1 MVELEGASIAYSI
14 PGGRLLALEGARASL
29 PEASLCALVGPSG
42 SGKSSLLQAIAGLLP
57 LAEGQ
62 IRVGGEVVT
71 GVRDRT
77 AIIFQDS
84 GLLPWK
90 TVRDNAELALALRG
104 LPRRERRRR
113 VDPILEELGLLEWA
127 SYFPAR
133 LSGGMRQRLGVARA
147 LAQEADLLLM
157 DEPFSSLDALTREG
171 LQDSLLELRAR
182 HRMTI
187 VLVTHSIEEASYLAD
202 LAFVLAGKAP
212 GRLAASL
219 DWRTAPSAAPGAA
232 PDGDRARAFRT
243 SPEYFRRCAEL
254 RLLFESEVAR

>member
-1 MVELEGASIAYSI
+1 MVELDEASIAYRV
-14 PGGRLLALEGARASL
+14 PGGYLPAVQGAQASFPKGRLS
-29 PEASLCALVGPSG
+29 ALVGPSG
-42 SGKSSLLQAIAGLLP
+42 SGKTSLLQAIAGLLP
-57 LAEGQ
+57 LSSGE
-62 IRVGGEVVT
+62 IRVGGKAVK
-71 GVRDRT
+71 GVGDKT

-90 TVRDNAELALALRG
+90 TVRDNAELALSLRG
-104 LPRRERRRR
+104 VPRRERKAR

-127 SYFPAR
+127 SWYPNR

-157 DEPFSSLDALTREG
+157 DEPFSSLDALTREA
-171 LQDSLLELRAR
+171 LQDSLLELGAR
-182 HRMTI
+182 HRVTI

-202 LAFVLAGKAP
+202 LAFVLAGTAP

-219 DWRTAPSAAPGAA
+219 DWRAC
-232 PDGDRARAFRT
+232 GDRAPGFRS

-254 RLLFESEVAR
+254 RLLFEAQTTLNPGALP

>member
-1 MVELEGASIAYSI
+1 M
-14 PGGRLLALEGARASL
+14 LLALEGARASF
-29 PEASLCALVGPSG
+29 PEARLSALVGPSG
-42 SGKSSLLQAIAGLLP
+42 SGKSTLLQAIAGLLP
-57 LAEGQ
+57 VSEGR
-62 IRVGGEVVT
+62 IRVAGKAVA

-104 LPRRERRRR
+104 VGRRERRHR

-171 LQDSLLELRAR
+171 LQDSLLELQAR
-182 HRMTI
+182 HGMTI
-187 VLVTHSIEEASYLAD
+187 VLVTHSIEEAAYLAD

-219 DWRTAPSAAPGAA
+219 DWRSAGPEASSPE
-232 PDGDRARAFRT
+232 PLGDRARTFRT

-254 RLLFESEVAR
+254 RHLFEAEVARAARGTEPGKGP